1 MSEVSFG
8 AGQTPVENQ
17 AAPAEPTGEQQQNQ
31 GQNQALT
38 RPLLGD
44 FLPAFR
50 DVILPSL
57 QIAHPVGEIGKTFTH
72 GSLVYNARTPLYVP
86 PDIDLSTGTVR
97 RAATPPVSITF
108 LGFEQPQYA
117 EKVAG
122 GARGMLL
129 KTEQAV
135 TNAGGTLDYQEWQLK
150 KGQGMKYFVPTV
162 KAMVAIQRPEALP
175 DDGTV
180 FVHEVNGV
188 KYTLAFWTLKA
199 GAYTAVC
206 KRVVFAAKLTGCLQ
220 KGYPT
225 FSFAI
230 STKLN
235 NYDGGNSAW
244 MPVAV
249 PNKPST
255 PEFLAFV
262 KQVLQG

>member
-1 MSEVSFG
+1 MGEVNFG
-8 AGQTPVENQ
+8 SGATPVD
-17 AAPAEPTGEQQQNQ
+17 APATETQSAQTEQSQQTS
-31 GQNQALT
+31 QALT
-38 RPLLGD
+38 RPLMGD

-72 GSLVYNARTPLYVP
+72 GSLVYNARSPLYVP

-97 RAATPPVSITF
+97 RAATPPVAITF

-117 EKVAG
+117 EKIAG
-122 GARGMLL
+122 GARGLL
-129 KTEQAV
+129 VRTEQAV
-135 TNAGGTLDYQEWQLK
+135 TAAGGTLDYSEWQLK
-150 KGQGMKYFVPTV
+150 KSQGMKYFVPTV
-162 KAMVAIQRPEALP
+162 KAMVAIQRPEQLP
-175 DDGTV
+175 DDGTT
-180 FVHEVNGV
+180 FVHEINGL

-225 FSFAI
+225 FSFAV

-235 NYDGGNSAW
+235 SFDGGNSAW

-249 PNKPST
+249 PFKAST
-255 PEFLAFV
+255 PEFLDFV
-262 KQVLQG
+262 KTVLNG